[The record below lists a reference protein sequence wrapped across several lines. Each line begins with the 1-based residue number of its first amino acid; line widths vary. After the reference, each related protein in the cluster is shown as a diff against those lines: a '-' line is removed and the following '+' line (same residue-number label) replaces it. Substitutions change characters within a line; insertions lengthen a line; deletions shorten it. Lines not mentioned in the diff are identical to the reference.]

1 LSAATFDA
9 TRACACSLDVTRPA
23 ALGLEVGTS
32 CITVVDG
39 ARGSSRSAPTSLG
52 PRATALLD
60 ESDDMVQTILILD
73 ESDVVYASD

>member
-1 LSAATFDA
+1 MRVRIGGAEWLPPSRVERWLHQVRLTYQ
-9 TRACACSLDVTRPA
+9 LV
-23 ALGLEVGTS
+23 
-32 CITVVDG
+32 VVDG